1 MRREGRETGR
11 GENRK
16 KGPHLVSLRVET
28 SALTLE
34 SFCLRM
40 HKVQVRRVELIYKVK
55 QTPLRSW
62 IQKLSGGKV
71 KWSRLTKRET
81 FKQSWR
87 L

>member
-1 MRREGRETGR
+1 MKKVLNENLWEEGRETGR
-11 GENRK
+11 GEVV
-16 KGPHLVSLRVET
+16 LSAET